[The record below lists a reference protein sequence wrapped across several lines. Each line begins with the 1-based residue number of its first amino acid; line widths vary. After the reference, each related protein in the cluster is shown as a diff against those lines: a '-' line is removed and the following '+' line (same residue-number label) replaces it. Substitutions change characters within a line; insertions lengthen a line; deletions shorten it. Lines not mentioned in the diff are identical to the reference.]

1 MHGGCGFMAGQT
13 IAKAWA
19 DNCDTRIAGGS
30 TEIKKEII
38 GRDVSG
44 QR

>member
-1 MHGGCGFMAGQT
+1 MHGGCGFMAEQT

-19 DNCDTRIAGGS
+19 DNCYAHIARGS
-30 TEIKKEII
+30 PEIKKEII